1 MELQL
6 GEYRKKLPEIQDRV
20 NHYLIDVQSLEKEI
34 AQKNTDIKHF
44 DSTILKVEIKQS
56 ELMEAIVSEEE
67 YKLRSCTIDK
77 LKEELS
83 EQREVAEH
91 IRTSNVGSSAKI
103 TELTRTL
110 EILNKVLEEQLISHY
125 DGLM

>member
-6 GEYRKKLPEIQDRV
+6 GEYEKKLPKIQDRV

-34 AQKNTDIKHF
+34 TQKNTDIKNF

-110 EILNKVLEEQLISHY
+110 EILHKTLEEQQMSHY
-125 DGLM
+125 DELM